1 MAVAPPRQLSKTFQ
15 PTSGTLL
22 VPSHSLTSSQVFT
35 VAQRFLS
42 CSKMRGFVLLL
53 ALVYSAAAQHQALI
67 DYLERRLLAIEDR
80 ISLWQEQT
88 TRYASELRELKQ
100 QMVSQLESLDK
111 EKETLRTTLDGVGTR
126 VDRVERE
133 LDYLET
139 QNGAQPCVD
148 VDDKLIE
155 QQVTLV
161 KEKQKAKYFKLT
173 DCSDMIS
180 SIKAMKILKRVGGPK
195 GMWTKDTGGA
205 SGKVYIFN
213 GTAEDTINEF
223 ATVQDFTRSAGFSL
237 STDVKIPSTWKG
249 TGHVVYNNH
258 VYYVNQE
265 EEIRVVKFDTKNKS
279 ITDSVVFPV
288 QDHVP
293 VYGLNPETVMDL
305 AVDEEGLWAI
315 YATRQNERH
324 ISMAKMD
331 SNSLDVEQMWDT
343 NCPRENAET
352 AFIICGTLYVVYNTK
367 QPGRSRVQCV
377 FDVNDLVTNEE
388 APLVYFPKRYGFH
401 ASLKYNPQ
409 EQLLYAWD
417 DGYQILYKLSMKKK
431 LEI

>member
-1 MAVAPPRQLSKTFQ
+1 MR
-15 PTSGTLL
+15 GLL
-22 VPSHSLTSSQVFT
+22 V
-35 VAQRFLS
+35 FLS
-42 CSKMRGFVLLL
+42 L
-53 ALVYSAAAQHQALI
+53 ACLANAQHQALI

-80 ISLWQEQT
+80 ISLWHEQI

-100 QMVSQLESLDK
+100 QMVSQLENLDK
-111 EKETLRTTLDGVGTR
+111 EKETLRTSLDSMGSR

-155 QQVTLV
+155 HQVTLV
-161 KEKQKAKYFKLT
+161 QEKQKAKYFKMT

-195 GMWTKDTGGA
+195 GMWTRDTSGA
-205 SGKVYIFN
+205 SKKVYIFN
-213 GTAEDTINEF
+213 GTAEDTVNVF
-223 ATVQDFTRSAGFSL
+223 ASVQDLTLSQGFSL
-237 STDVKIPSTWKG
+237 SSDMKIPSPWSG
-249 TGHVVYNNH
+249 TGHVVHNNQ
-258 VYYVNQE
+258 VYYVSQA
-265 EEIRVVKFDTKNKS
+265 EEITVVKFDARNNS
-279 ITDSVVFPV
+279 VTDSAVFPL

-293 VYGLNPETVMDL
+293 VYGLTSETLMDL

-315 YATRQNERH
+315 YATRQNEKH
-324 ISMAKMD
+324 ISLAKMD
-331 SNSLDVEQMWDT
+331 ANSLGVEQMWDT
-343 NCPRENAET
+343 SCPRENAEA
-352 AFIICGTLYVVYNTK
+352 AFVICGTLYVVYNTM

-377 FDVNDLVTNEE
+377 FDVNDMVTAEE
-388 APLVYFPKRYGFH
+388 APLIYFPKRYGSH
-401 ASLKYNPQ
+401 SSLKYNPQ

-417 DGYQILYKLSMKKK
+417 DGYQILYKLAMKKK

>member
-1 MAVAPPRQLSKTFQ
+1 MRVLVVLV
-15 PTSGTLL
+15 TLACFA
-22 VPSHSLTSSQVFT
+22 S
-35 VAQRFLS
+35 
-42 CSKMRGFVLLL
+42 
-53 ALVYSAAAQHQALI
+53 AQHQALI
-67 DYLERRLLAIEDR
+67 DYLERRLQTIEDR
-80 ISLWQEQT
+80 ISLWHEQT
-88 TRYASELRELKQ
+88 ARYASELRELKQ

-111 EKETLRTTLDGVGTR
+111 EKEFLRVTLDGVGTR

-155 QQVTLV
+155 QQVMLV
-161 KEKQKAKYFKLT
+161 KEKQKAKYSKLS

-195 GMWTKDTGGA
+195 GMWTKDTGRG

-213 GTAEDTINEF
+213 GTDEDTIHEF
-223 ATVQDFTRSAGFSL
+223 ASVQDFARSQGMSL
-237 STDVKIPSTWKG
+237 AKNLKLPSAWKG
-249 TGHVVYNNH
+249 TGHVVFNNYA
-258 VYYVNQE
+258 YYINQVE
-265 EEIRVVKFDTKNKS
+265 EMMVVKYDMKNS
-279 ITDSVVFPV
+279 SVTDSAVFPV
-288 QDHVP
+288 QDHLP
-293 VYGLNPETVMDL
+293 VYGLTPETVMDL

-315 YATRQNERH
+315 YATRQNERY

-331 SNSLDVEQMWDT
+331 ANTLDIEQMWDS
-343 NCPRENAET
+343 NCPRENAEA

-367 QPGRSRVQCV
+367 QPGRSQIQCV
-377 FDVNDLVTNEE
+377 FDVNDMVTNEE
-388 APLVYFPKRYGFH
+388 ASLVYFPKRYGAH
-401 ASLKYNPQ
+401 SSLKYNPQ

-417 DGYQILYKLSMKKK
+417 DGYQILYKLVMKKK

>member
-1 MAVAPPRQLSKTFQ
+1 
-15 PTSGTLL
+15 
-22 VPSHSLTSSQVFT
+22 
-35 VAQRFLS
+35 
-42 CSKMRGFVLLL
+42 MRGLVVLVTL
-53 ALVYSAAAQHQALI
+53 ACFATAQHQALI

-80 ISLWQEQT
+80 ISLWHEQT

-100 QMVSQLESLDK
+100 QMVSQLENLDK
-111 EKETLRTTLDGVGTR
+111 EKEALRMNLDSVGTR

-161 KEKQKAKYFKLT
+161 KEKQKAKYSKLT

-195 GMWTKDTGGA
+195 GMWSKDTNRG

-213 GTAEDTINEF
+213 GTDDDTIHEF
-223 ATVQDFTRSAGFSL
+223 SSVQDFTRSLGLSL
-237 STDVKIPSTWKG
+237 SKTVKLPSAWKG

-258 VYYVNQE
+258 AYYINQV
-265 EEIRVVKFDTKNKS
+265 EEIKVVKYDMKNNS
-279 ITDSVVFPV
+279 VMDSAVFPV
-288 QDHVP
+288 QDQVP
-293 VYGLNPETVMDL
+293 VYSLTPETVVDL

-315 YATRQNERH
+315 YGTRQNERH
-324 ISMAKMD
+324 ISLAKID
-331 SNSLDVEQMWDT
+331 ANSLDIEQMWDT
-343 NCPRENAET
+343 NCPRENAEA
-352 AFIICGTLYVVYNTK
+352 AFVICGTLYVVYNTK

-377 FDVNDLVTNEE
+377 FDVNDMVTSED
-388 APLVYFPKRYGFH
+388 APLVYFPKRYGAH
-401 ASLKYNPQ
+401 SSLKYNPQ

-417 DGYQILYKLSMKKK
+417 DGYQILYKLLMKKK
-431 LEI
+431 LEV

>member
-1 MAVAPPRQLSKTFQ
+1 
-15 PTSGTLL
+15 
-22 VPSHSLTSSQVFT
+22 
-35 VAQRFLS
+35 
-42 CSKMRGFVLLL
+42 MRGFVVLVSL
-53 ALVYSAAAQHQALI
+53 ACFATAQHQALI

-80 ISLWQEQT
+80 ISLWHEQT

-100 QMVSQLESLDK
+100 QMVSQLENLDK
-111 EKETLRTTLDGVGTR
+111 EKETLRTNLDSVGSR

-161 KEKQKAKYFKLT
+161 KEKQRAKYSKLS

-195 GMWTKDTGGA
+195 GMWTKDTSRA

-213 GTAEDTINEF
+213 GTDEDTIHEF
-223 ATVQDFTRSAGFSL
+223 ATIQDLTRSLGLSQSKSL
-237 STDVKIPSTWKG
+237 KLPSAWTG
-249 TGHVVYNNH
+249 TGHIVYNNH
-258 VYYVNQE
+258 AYYISQA
-265 EEIRVVKFDTKNKS
+265 EEIMLVKYDMKNSSVTDTA
-279 ITDSVVFPV
+279 VFPV

-293 VYGLNPETVMDL
+293 VYGLTPETVMDL
-305 AVDEEGLWAI
+305 AVDEEGLWGI

-324 ISMAKMD
+324 ISLAKMD
-331 SNSLDVEQMWDT
+331 AKSLDIEQMWDT
-343 NCPRENAET
+343 NCPRDNAEA
-352 AFIICGTLYVVYNTK
+352 AFVICGTLYVVYNSK

-377 FDVNDLVTNEE
+377 FDVNDMVTNED
-388 APLVYFPKRYGFH
+388 APLIYFPKRYGTH
-401 ASLKYNPQ
+401 SSLKYNPQ

-417 DGYQILYKLSMKKK
+417 DGYQILYKLVMKKK
-431 LEI
+431 LEV